1 DGQLELGAVH
11 AVHREAGAVN
21 RDRALEGDVPGQLA
35 RRADAKLHGAGIVF
49 AADDLTH
56 AIHVPADQMT
66 AQPTGG
72 RQGLFQVHPTAA
84 LQVGEAGARQGLATD
99 VGPEAV
105 TGQLDGGQ
113 TDAVDGD
120 AVAELHVT
128 EIQLAGPD
136 VDADVAALGG
146 DGLNRSEEHTS
157 ELQSRENLVC
167 RLLLEKK

>member
-1 DGQLELGAVH
+1 PPD
-11 AVHREAGAVN
+11 
-21 RDRALEGDVPGQLA
+21 A
-35 RRADAKLHGAGIVF
+35 RPIS
-49 AADDLTH
+49 DDLTPASH
-56 AIHVPADQMT
+56 APADQMT

-128 EIQLAGPD
+128 EIQL
-136 VDADVAALGG
+136 
-146 DGLNRSEEHTS
+146 RSEERRVGK
-157 ELQSRENLVC
+157 ECRSRWWAEH
-167 RLLLEKK
+167 